1 MDSFFG
7 IGFPELMVILILA
20 GLVMGPHR
28 IRQVARTLGRL
39 TAQLQGIS
47 REFARQLNTEL
58 DSLDDDGQMKATMK
72 EMRDLQREVQSLRKE
87 LIDVPKAFIQE
98 GQDVMKDTVD
108 EGKAVLDGRV
118 PTYKPVSRR
127 PEDDE
132 NGAATPGASSPLPK
146 AIEVPEDQE

>member
-7 IGFPELMVILILA
+7 IGFAELIVILVLA

-28 IRQVARTLGRL
+28 IRQVARTLGRW

-58 DSLDDDGQMKATMK
+58 DSLDDDGQMKSTMK
-72 EMRDLQREVQSLRKE
+72 EMRELQREVKNLRQE
-87 LIDVPKAFIQE
+87 LNQVPKNFIQE
-98 GQDVMKDTVD
+98 SQESVQSAVD
-108 EGKAVLDGRV
+108 EGKAVLDGRE

-127 PEDDE
+127 PEEGE
-132 NGAATPGASSPLPK
+132 NGATNPGPKRPLPK
-146 AIEVPEDQE
+146 AIDVPEDQE